1 MERAHRYA
9 FELTKSS
16 IDVDGD
22 VEVIAAATNHLQINL
37 QCPPRSLRREQ
48 QKLSVKWA
56 HGAGERRKRC
66 EMAQYTHRIVVSVL
80 LHMAHSRTDGRERPL
95 R

>member
-22 VEVIAAATNHLQINL
+22 VE
-37 QCPPRSLRREQ
+37 SLPLRPTTYKSSCNAGLDRCAESS
-48 QKLSVKWA
+48 KLAVKWA
-56 HGAGERRKRC
+56 HAC
-66 EMAQYTHRIVVSVL
+66 
-80 LHMAHSRTDGRERPL
+80 
-95 R
+95 

>member
-22 VEVIAAATNHLQINL
+22 VEVIAAATDHLYEST
-37 QCPPRSLRREQ
+37 CP
-48 QKLSVKWA
+48 A
-56 HGAGERRKRC
+56 HLERFA
-66 EMAQYTHRIVVSVL
+66 ES
-80 LHMAHSRTDGRERPL
+80 S
-95 R
+95 

>member
-22 VEVIAAATNHLQINL
+22 VEAIAAATDHLQVNL
-37 QCPPRSLRREQ
+37 QCRPRSLRREQ
-48 QKLSVKWA
+48 PTCSEV
-56 HGAGERRKRC
+56 GARR
-66 EMAQYTHRIVVSVL
+66 
-80 LHMAHSRTDGRERPL
+80 
-95 R
+95 

>member
-22 VEVIAAATNHLQINL
+22 VEVIAAATDHLQVKL

-48 QKLSVKWA
+48 QTLSEV
-56 HGAGERRKRC
+56 GAR
-66 EMAQYTHRIVVSVL
+66 M
-80 LHMAHSRTDGRERPL
+80 
-95 R
+95 

>member
-22 VEVIAAATNHLQINL
+22 VEVIAAATDHLQINL
-37 QCPPRSLRREQ
+37 QCPPRSLRR
-48 QKLSVKWA
+48 
-56 HGAGERRKRC
+56 
-66 EMAQYTHRIVVSVL
+66 
-80 LHMAHSRTDGRERPL
+80 
-95 R
+95 

>member
-48 QKLSVKWA
+48 QTLSEV
-56 HGAGERRKRC
+56 GAR
-66 EMAQYTHRIVVSVL
+66 M
-80 LHMAHSRTDGRERPL
+80 
-95 R
+95 